1 MSHAWVVIV
10 RRGNQIPSD
19 RLREQE
25 AILSDEVP
33 TLDVLLSNRPKGR
46 VLELNGIGA
55 EFALILQAFLAEG
68 KKVPEAEDFKRV
80 GRASGTHLLKLI
92 TQRAPAENSV
102 VRNAPNGSNQHS
114 GLLPSINPNEGRR
127 YQAGKLVFRPWE
139 VAGHSTRSLA
149 DHILNPDDL
158 SPTLTKGFADAFGEE
173 ALAVL
178 RESLTTPLPPVSTLP
193 VAEFP
198 IIFLP
203 RPGGGDLQV
212 TPLAPAEAY
221 VRMREVTEPYFRKW
235 HRQYVTDKPQNISS
249 AVGKQRTRFLAEM
262 PPVLSSL
269 SAELYRYA
277 HGGRFPRWRDKAVPD
292 AIAAY
297 SRQFD
302 IDHSNQDIRA
312 GRDRR
317 ADALIAT
324 AREFIDDTLADT
336 RFAHPEC
343 SPAAPPSVTTILLD
357 RYWPPGGFDQARR
370 VLTSDHFKGRLKAA
384 GEA

>member
-1 MSHAWVVIV
+1 M
-10 RRGNQIPSD
+10 
-19 RLREQE
+19 
-25 AILSDEVP
+25 SDEVP
-33 TLDVLLSNRPKGR
+33 TLDALLSHRPLGR
-46 VLELNGIGA
+46 VLEGDGIGA
-55 EFALILQAFLAEG
+55 EFALIRQAWERSG
-68 KKVPEAEDFKRV
+68 KDIPTPEDFQRV
-80 GRASGTHLLKLI
+80 GCGSGTHLLKLI
-92 TQRAPAENSV
+92 TTRAPAGQSV
-102 VRNAPNGSNQHS
+102 LRIIDPSPNRHPA
-114 GLLPSINPNEGRR
+114 LVPSIDAKKAPV
-127 YQAGKLVFRPWE
+127 AKLVFRPLE
-139 VAGHSTRSLA
+139 VRGHAPKSLA

-158 SPTLTKGFADAFGEE
+158 SPTLTKGFADSFGDE

-178 RESLTTPLPPVSTLP
+178 RESLMTPVPPVSTLP

-221 VRMREVTEPYFRKW
+221 VRMREVTEPYFRKDVEGEPHVPRGRW
-235 HRQYVTDKPQNISS
+235 HRQYVADKPQNISS
-249 AVGKQRTRFLAEM
+249 AVGNQRTRFFAKM
-262 PPVLSSL
+262 PPVLSSS

-277 HGGRFPRWRDKAVPD
+277 HGGRFPRWRDKVLPD

-297 SRQFD
+297 SRLLD

-324 AREFIDDTLADT
+324 AREFIDDTIADT
-336 RFAHPEC
+336 RSAHPEC

-384 GEA
+384 GET